1 MVEGEKRG
9 RLGGGSANPYYE
21 DRKYPEP
28 TVCPRCSLVYRNGRW
43 QTGKLDRDGREANR
57 SHCPACRR
65 EIDRI
70 PGGVIRLSGGYLAA
84 HSEEI
89 LRIVR
94 NQAASAAENRPLQ
107 RIMWIEEEEDTTE
120 IATTSGH
127 LAARIGRAIAAA
139 CKGTLSIKRGHED
152 QLTRVYWKRED

>member
-1 MVEGEKRG
+1 M
-9 RLGGGSANPYYE
+9 
-21 DRKYPEP
+21 
-28 TVCPRCSLVYRNGRW
+28 
-43 QTGKLDRDGREANR
+43 
-57 SHCPACRR
+57 
-65 EIDRI
+65 
-70 PGGVIRLSGGYLAA
+70 SGGYLAA